1 MFLDSKV
8 SPYIFIIFA
17 VLVAL
22 LIVVNR
28 LLKKMKEKAIRETL
42 EYIASLKGAKL
53 LNAGDKRY
61 DYIIETEKEKIFIKL
76 AIIPSNSSVTV
87 NSKNT
92 WCLRFGGGTRSG
104 RNYPNQE
111 YMNDLKP
118 FLNANFKCEKVV
130 RRVVILYPTT
140 EHILK
145 YVNES
150 DIIELKETDLA
161 YGVQIVRYEHAEKFL

>member
-1 MFLDSKV
+1 MFLVKV
-8 SPYIFIIFA
+8 TPYVFIIFA

-22 LIVVNR
+22 LIIVSIFINKVR
-28 LLKKMKEKAIRETL
+28 EKTIKQAL
-42 EYIASLKGAKL
+42 EYVTEQKGGKL
-53 LNAGDKRY
+53 LPARDKRY
-61 DYIIETEKEKIFIKL
+61 DYIIETESEIIFIKL
-76 AIIPSNSSVTV
+76 AIIPSNSSVTD

-92 WCLRFGGGTRSG
+92 WCLRFGGGTRTG

-118 FLNANFKCEKVV
+118 FLNANFKEDKKA
-130 RRVVILYPTT
+130 RKVVILYPST

-161 YGVQIVRYEHAEKFL
+161 YEVQIIRFEHLEKYL